1 MCDYQNKFLSLK
13 SALISIPVYVLMF
26 CICYVAKTNAQN
38 IYDTKNLRCSKYYCT
53 TSDGTPITGLV
64 KVYYR
69 SGALR
74 GEANFKNGKKEGPL
88 KEYYESG
95 ALKVEVNWKNG
106 KQDGL
111 RKKYYESGALES
123 ESNWKNGK
131 QDGLRKEYYES
142 GALYVEE
149 NWKDDKADGIIK
161 EYYESG
167 ALKSESNWKD
177 DKQNGLRKEYYESGA
192 LKSEANWKN
201 GKKEGLGKEYYESGA
216 LKVEANFKN
225 GKHDGLVKLYYESG
239 ALEEESNWKDARKGG
254 VTKKYDKNGILI
266 SEIKFDANE
275 FKAPAVCIGAALQTL
290 VCASNNVSSIQISK
304 EMTNKLV
311 DCFNSEYP
319 GVSEDDFLEYY
330 DEGKDMVL
338 NATNYCNYISPAVG
352 VVSNYCRN
360 MYKLDRCLSQSYI
373 GNFTGADTV
382 SGAVYTLISRRR

>member
-1 MCDYQNKFLSLK
+1 MK
-13 SALISIPVYVLMF
+13 SCFRFICCFACALLF
-26 CICYVAKTNAQN
+26 CAKTNAQN
-38 IYDTKNLRCSKYYCT
+38 IYDAKNLRCNNYYCT

-74 GEANFKNGKKEGPL
+74 GEANFKNGKKEGLL
-88 KEYYESG
+88 KEYYRSG

-123 ESNWKNGK
+123 EANWKNDK
-131 QDGLRKEYYES
+131 QDGL
-142 GALYVEE
+142 G
-149 NWKDDKADGIIK
+149 K

-167 ALKSESNWKD
+167 ALKAEANFK
-177 DKQNGLRKEYYESGA
+177 NGENDGLLKEYYESGA

-239 ALEEESNWKDARKGG
+239 ALEEESNWKDGRKGG

-275 FKAPAVCIGAALQTL
+275 FKDPAVCIGAALQTL

-382 SGAVYTLISRRR
+382 SGAVYTLINRMR